1 LVLLFV
7 QSAWSL
13 APFYAQ
19 QETIDR
25 TVNGVH
31 QRSYFVI
38 FNENAPMLGLER
50 SKLDSWLPTA
60 LPELQAENVQHMYE
74 IGTDFRGFSVWASPD
89 VVRQLVAHDFVKYVE
104 EDQVMRIAAPF
115 TARADWGQVRA
126 AQKGTRNLATVPSGL
141 YSGTTYPPA
150 GNATESWDWTQAVYN
165 GYNLNNTATRAK
177 VWIVDT
183 GVLPNHQEFANGNRV
198 TTNQDYVG
206 GGATDCNGHG
216 THCAGSAAG
225 QYRGLGRQADLG
237 NVRVLN
243 CQGSGTN
250 ANVVAG
256 FNFVGNNMKAGAANI
271 LSASLG
277 GGASQATDDSI
288 NANNAKG
295 VICVVAAGNSNANAC
310 GYSPARATGA
320 ITIGATQSSDA
331 MATFSNWGSCV
342 DVFAPGVNIHSA
354 WYTSAT
360 TYNTI
365 SGTSMATPLVAGSVA
380 IYSTMGGNPPT
391 PAAVRTAITNFGTRG
406 VVTGLPANTP
416 NILINANWN

>member
-1 LVLLFV
+1 
-7 QSAWSL
+7 L

-25 TVNGVH
+25 AIDGVN

-38 FNENAPMLGLER
+38 FNSNAPMLGLER
-50 SKLDSWLPTA
+50 SKLESWLPTA
-60 LPELQAENVQHMYE
+60 MPELEAANVQHMYE
-74 IGTDFRGFSVWASPD
+74 IGEDFRGFSVWASPD

-115 TARADWGQVRA
+115 TARPDWGQLRS
-126 AQKGTRNLATVPSGL
+126 AQKGTRNLATVPANQYNGN
-141 YSGTTYPPA
+141 YPNA
-150 GNATESWDWTQAVYN
+150 GSPTETWDWTQGVKDGYKPINN
-165 GYNLNNTATRAK
+165 GSRAK

-183 GVLPNHQEFANGNRV
+183 GVLPNHQELNGRV
-198 TTNQDYVG
+198 STNQDYVG
-206 GGATDCNGHG
+206 GGATDCSGHG
-216 THCAGSAAG
+216 THCAGSASG
-225 QYRGLGRQADLG
+225 LYRGVSSSDIG

-256 FNFVGNNMKAGAANI
+256 FNFVGNNMKANAANI

-277 GGASQATDDSI
+277 GGASQASDDAI

-310 GYSPARATGA
+310 NYSPARATGA
-320 ITIGATQSSDA
+320 ITIGATQQNDA
-331 MATFSNWGSCV
+331 IATFSNWGSCV
-342 DVFAPGVNIHSA
+342 DVFSPGVSIHSS

-365 SGTSMATPLVAGSVA
+365 SGTSMATPLVAGA
-380 IYSTMGGNPPT
+380 IALYATIGGNLPT
-391 PAAVRTAITNFGTRG
+391 PAAVRTAIGNFGTRG

-416 NILINANWN
+416 NILINSNWN